1 MKGAGACDTERPSN
15 AMHATRTDRGPTPTA
30 RAYERLLEISVH
42 LNSTRDLDDLLLYII
57 ETAASVL
64 NCEAASLLLFDE
76 GVGELRFA
84 AATGS
89 DAEALAA
96 IPVPLHGSLAGRIF
110 TQNQPLIEQDVANVP
125 DHFEEVGEKVQFRTR
140 SLLGVPMRIAGQ
152 PTGVLEALNKRSG
165 TFSAADVEILSILA
179 SHAAIALRNARQ
191 IQSLQQALGKLQSF
205 DTLKSDFLAL
215 ASHELRTPLST
226 MLGVLDLLSTEV
238 EDALA
243 LFVQDAV
250 GAGKQ
255 MTKVIDTM
263 TQLESLRGDARPA
276 DRQTVAIQEVVQTV
290 EATMAARI
298 AERGHRMCV
307 VMPEVPLL
315 VAGDTEGLQS
325 LFANLW
331 ENALQF
337 TPEGGT
343 ICVTV
348 ARCQDTVT
356 VAVQDTGIGI
366 DASHLEAIFGE
377 FYQVEDHLT
386 RTHGGLGLGLTL
398 ARKIAERHGGWIWAE
413 SEGLGH
419 GATLNVVLPVCF

>member
-1 MKGAGACDTERPSN
+1 MP
-15 AMHATRTDRGPTPTA
+15 ATRTARGPSPTA

-76 GVGELRFA
+76 EAGQLRFA

-110 TQNQPLIEQDVANVP
+110 AQNQPLIEQDVASAP

-165 TFSAADVEILSILA
+165 TFTAADVEILSILA

-205 DTLKSDFLAL
+205 DTLKSDFMAL

-226 MLGVLDLLSTEV
+226 ILGVLDLLSTEV
-238 EDALA
+238 EDVLA
-243 LFVQDAV
+243 SFVQDAV
-250 GAGKQ
+250 GAGEQ

-263 TQLESLRGDARPA
+263 TQLESLRGDAGRVSK
-276 DRQTVAIQEVVQTV
+276 QTVAIQEVLKAV
-290 EATMAARI
+290 EDAMAAR
-298 AERGHRMCV
+298 AAAQGHRVCV
-307 VMPEVPLL
+307 VLPETPLL
-315 VAGDTEGLQS
+315 VDGDAEGLQS

-343 ICVTV
+343 VCVTV
-348 ARCQDTVT
+348 AKYQDTVT
-356 VAVQDTGIGI
+356 VAIQDSGIGI
-366 DASHLEAIFGE
+366 DKAQLEAIFGE

-398 ARKIAERHGGWIWAE
+398 ARKVAERHGGWVWAE
-413 SEGLGH
+413 SKGLRH
-419 GATLNVVLPVCF
+419 GTTMNVVLPVCF

>member
-1 MKGAGACDTERPSN
+1 
-15 AMHATRTDRGPTPTA
+15 MHATLTDRGPAPTA

-57 ETAASVL
+57 ETATSVL

-76 GVGELRFA
+76 EAGQLRFA

-110 TQNQPLIEQDVANVP
+110 TKNQPLIEQNVAGVE
-125 DHFEEVGEKVQFRTR
+125 DHFAEVDQKARFQTR

-165 TFSAADVEILSILA
+165 PFTAADAELLSILA

-191 IQSLQQALGKLQSF
+191 IQSLREALGKLRSF

-226 MLGVLDLLSTEV
+226 ILGVLGLLNAEV
-238 EDALA
+238 EDELA
-243 LFVQDAV
+243 LFVQD
-250 GAGKQ
+250 GLNAGKQ

-263 TQLESLRGDARPA
+263 AQLESLRGDTGQVP
-276 DRQTVAIQEVVQTV
+276 RQAVAVQDLLRAV
-290 EATMAARI
+290 ERTMAERARTGGQ
-298 AERGHRMCV
+298 RVSV
-307 VMPEVPLL
+307 VLPETPLL
-315 VAGDTEGLQS
+315 VAGDAEGLRS

-337 TPEGGT
+337 TPGGGT
-343 ICVTV
+343 VCVTAARYQGTV
-348 ARCQDTVT
+348 A
-356 VAVQDTGIGI
+356 VAVQDSGIGI
-366 DASHLEAIFGE
+366 SKEHLEAVFGE
-377 FYQVEDHLT
+377 FYQVEEHLT
-386 RTHGGLGLGLTL
+386 RTHGGLGLGLTI
-398 ARKIAERHGGWIWAE
+398 ARKVAERHGGWVWAE
-413 SEGLGH
+413 SEGLGL
-419 GATLNVVLPVCF
+419 GATLNVALPAYA

>member
-1 MKGAGACDTERPSN
+1 
-15 AMHATRTDRGPTPTA
+15 MHATRTDRGPTPTA

-76 GVGELRFA
+76 DAGQLRFA

-110 TQNQPLIEQDVANVP
+110 TENRPLIEQDVTRVA
-125 DHFEEVGEKVQFRTR
+125 DHFEEVGEQVQFQTK

-165 TFSAADVEILSILA
+165 TFSAADVEMLSILA

-191 IQSLQQALGKLQSF
+191 IQSLKQALGKLQSF

-226 MLGVLDLLSTEV
+226 ILGVLDLLSTEV
-238 EDALA
+238 EDVLA
-243 LFVQDAV
+243 SFVQDAV
-250 GAGKQ
+250 GAGEQ

-263 TQLESLRGDARPA
+263 TQLESLRGDANQVSKQPI
-276 DRQTVAIQEVVQTV
+276 AIQSVLRAV
-290 EATMAARI
+290 ESTMAAR
-298 AERGHRMCV
+298 AAARSHRMCV
-307 VMPEVPLL
+307 VMPETPLL
-315 VAGDTEGLQS
+315 VAGDAEGLWS
-325 LFANLW
+325 LFANIW
-331 ENALQF
+331 ENALHF

-343 ICVTV
+343 ISVTT
-348 ARCQDTVT
+348 ARYQQTVT
-356 VAVQDTGIGI
+356 VAIQDSGIGI
-366 DASHLEAIFGE
+366 DQEHLEAVFGE

-386 RTHGGLGLGLTL
+386 RTHGGLGLGLTI
-398 ARKIAERHGGWIWAE
+398 ARKVAERHGGWVWAE
-413 SEGLGH
+413 SKGLGH
-419 GATLNVVLPVCF
+419 GTTLSVALPAAC

>member
-1 MKGAGACDTERPSN
+1 MGTCDTERSSN
-15 AMHATRTDRGPTPTA
+15 AMHAIRPDRGPSPTA

-57 ETAASVL
+57 ETVASVL

-76 GVGELRFA
+76 EAGQLRFA

-89 DAEALAA
+89 DTKALAA

-110 TQNQPLIEQDVANVP
+110 TENQPLIEPDVASAP
-125 DHFEEVGEKVQFRTR
+125 DHFEEVGEKVQFQTK

-165 TFSAADVEILSILA
+165 TFSAADAEILSILA

-191 IQSLQQALGKLQSF
+191 IQSLQQTLGKLQSF

-226 MLGVLDLLSTEV
+226 ILGVLDLLSTEV

-243 LFVQDAV
+243 LFVRDAV
-250 GAGKQ
+250 GAGEQ
-255 MTKVIDTM
+255 MTRVIETM
-263 TQLESLRGDARPA
+263 TQLESLRGDAGPVP
-276 DRQTVAIQEVVQTV
+276 RQAVAIQEVLRTV
-290 EATMAARI
+290 EGAMAEGAAAR
-298 AERGHRMCV
+298 RHQVCV
-307 VMPEVPLL
+307 VLPETPLL
-315 VAGDTEGLQS
+315 VDGDAEGLQS

-343 ICVTV
+343 ICITV
-348 ARCQDTVT
+348 ARYQDTVT
-356 VAVQDTGIGI
+356 ITIRDSGTGI
-366 DASHLEAIFGE
+366 DKAHLETIFGE
-377 FYQVEDHLT
+377 FYQIEDHLT

-398 ARKIAERHGGWIWAE
+398 ARKVAERHSGWVWAE
-413 SEGLGH
+413 SEGLGR
-419 GATLNVVLPVCF
+419 GTTLNVVLPVRF